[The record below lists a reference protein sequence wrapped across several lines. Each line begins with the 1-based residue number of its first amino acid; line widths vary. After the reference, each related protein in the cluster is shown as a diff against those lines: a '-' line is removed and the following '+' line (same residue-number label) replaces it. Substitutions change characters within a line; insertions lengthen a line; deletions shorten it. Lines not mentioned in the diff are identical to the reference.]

1 MTVLTIRSFAKC
13 AAAVAAVACAA
24 AGGVARAADANKPGG
39 EDRQVK
45 LIAVLKS
52 DAPPGEKAIACKQL
66 AIYGNREAVPALA
79 PLLADENLSSWARI
93 ALEAIPDPAADAALR
108 EAMGK
113 LQGRLLVGTIN
124 SIGVRRDAKAVDGL
138 ALKLKGEDADA
149 ASAAAAALGRIGGA
163 AAARILEPA
172 LAGAPVP
179 VRSAVAEGCILCAE
193 RFLADGTADEAVKL
207 YDRVR
212 KAELPKQRILE
223 ATRGAILAR
232 KSAGIPL
239 LVETLKSED
248 KDLFGIGL
256 TTARELP
263 GGDVTEALVAEMARL
278 APDRQALLVLAL
290 SDRGD
295 PKCLPAMLAAIQG
308 GPRKAGLAAMGALDR
323 IGNASCVPVLLKAA
337 TGTDVDVAAAAK
349 ATLVRLPGA
358 DTDADIVARLP
369 QAAEKT
375 RQVLI
380 ELVGKRRIESAL
392 PALVPCAEDADAAT
406 RAAAVAALGAIGGE
420 KQVPDL
426 VKILLKTANA
436 DERAGLE
443 KALTSAAS
451 RGGAACT
458 PMLAPLV
465 QSGDGALRTI
475 ALHVLAGC
483 GGPAALAAVKAAL
496 DDKDETVQDEA
507 VRTLSNWPNR
517 WPDDAGVAAPLLAL
531 AKSGKKPAHQI
542 LGLRGTL
549 QYLQGDK
556 KIKDDERLAKVNE
569 VLPLAARP
577 EEKRLVISVLGTI
590 PSARAL
596 DQLVAFTADP
606 AISEEACSAIVGLAE
621 MKELNVPKELR
632 QKALTAAAEQAK
644 TGSTKKKA
652 QTLLK
657 AIR

>member
-1 MTVLTIRSFAKC
+1 VLTTRSFTRC
-13 AAAVAAVACAA
+13 AAAVAAAACAMA
-24 AGGVARAADANKPGG
+24 AGLAGAAPAVEQG
-39 EDRQVK
+39 K
-45 LIAVLKS
+45 LIAVLQS
-52 DAPPGEKAIACKQL
+52 NAPPAEKAITCKQL
-66 AIYGNREAVPALA
+66 AIYGNRDAVPALA
-79 PLLADENLSSWARI
+79 PLLADENLASWARI

-138 ALKLKGEDADA
+138 AQRLKGDDADV
-149 ASAAAAALGRIGGA
+149 ASAAAVALGRIGGA
-163 AAARILEPA
+163 ASARILEPA
-172 LAGAPVP
+172 LAGAPAP

-193 RFLADGTADEAVKL
+193 RFLADGKADEAVKL

-212 KAELPKQRILE
+212 KTEVPKQRILE
-223 ATRGAILAR
+223 ATRGVILAR

-239 LVETLKSED
+239 LVETLKSDD
-248 KDLFGIGL
+248 KDIFGIGL

-263 GGDVTEALVAEMARL
+263 GGDVTDALVAEMGRL
-278 APDRQALLVLAL
+278 TPDRQALLVLVL

-295 PKCLPAMLAAIQG
+295 PKSLPALLSAIQN

-337 TGTDVDVAAAAK
+337 LETDEDVATAAK
-349 ATLVRLPGA
+349 ATLVKLPP
-358 DTDADIVARLP
+358 DADADVVARLP
-369 QAAEKT
+369 QASGKT
-375 RQVLI
+375 RQILI

-392 PALVPCAEDADAAT
+392 PALVPCAEDADAGI
-406 RAAAVAALGAIGGE
+406 RGAAVAALGAIGGE

-426 VKILLKTANA
+426 VKILQKTP
-436 DERAGLE
+436 DPGERAGLE
-443 KALTSAAS
+443 KALTSAAA

-458 PMLAPLV
+458 PRLTSLAT
-465 QSGDGALRTI
+465 SEDGALRAI

-483 GGPAALAAVKAAL
+483 GGPAALAAVKSAL
-496 DDKDETVQDEA
+496 ADKDETVQDEA

-517 WPDDAGVAAPLLAL
+517 WPEDAGVTEPLLTL
-531 AKSGKKPAHQI
+531 AKSGKKPTHQI
-542 LGLRGTL
+542 LGLRGYL

-556 KIKDDERLAKVNE
+556 KIKEDERLAKVNE

-577 EEKRLVISVLGTI
+577 EEKRLAISVLGTI
-590 PSARAL
+590 ASGRAL
-596 DQLVAFTADP
+596 DLLVTFAADP

-621 MKELNVPKELR
+621 RQDLKDVSKEQR
-632 QKALTAAAEQAK
+632 QKALTTAAEQAK

-657 AIR
+657 AVR